1 MQDANIVCI
10 FHSLICTDSPKGFL
24 RLDFMRMMCIIGSRN
39 RFPFSGEVNDM
50 KLIYPAIFTPYFD
63 EGGYDVTV
71 PDLPDCIASG
81 DTLGEAIEDAVKQAS
96 GVILSIME
104 KGGDVPP
111 ASEYQDVVL
120 EDPDDFVSLIVLD
133 MGAYSDARA
142 VKSVRKNITIPA
154 WLNAYGEA
162 HNVNFSKVLQEALL
176 SMTQKKSER
185 RDHGR
190 QSQT

>member
-1 MQDANIVCI
+1 
-10 FHSLICTDSPKGFL
+10 
-24 RLDFMRMMCIIGSRN
+24 
-39 RFPFSGEVNDM
+39 M

-120 EDPDDFVSLIVLD
+120 EDPDDRARHGSLFGCPRGEVRAQKHHDPGVAERIRG
-133 MGAYSDARA
+133 GAQRELLQGFAGGTALHDAEE
-142 VKSVRKNITIPA
+142 V
-154 WLNAYGEA
+154 
-162 HNVNFSKVLQEALL
+162 
-176 SMTQKKSER
+176 
-185 RDHGR
+185 
-190 QSQT
+190 